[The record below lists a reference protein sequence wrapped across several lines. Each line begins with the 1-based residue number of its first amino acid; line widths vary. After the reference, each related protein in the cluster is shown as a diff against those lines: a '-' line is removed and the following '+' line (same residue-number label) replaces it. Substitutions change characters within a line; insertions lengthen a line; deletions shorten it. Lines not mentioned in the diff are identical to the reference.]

1 MGKGDLVKK
10 IWRRTKL
17 PRAQGHE
24 TKPVTSRTQGMKPN
38 PWQVEP
44 NKMLQEEQILDK
56 KS

>member
-24 TKPVTSRTQGMKPN
+24 TKPVTSRTQGHETKPVASRTQQN
-38 PWQVEP
+38 VARGA
-44 NKMLQEEQILDK
+44 NIG
-56 KS
+56 